1 VLYQLNASEIPEFNM
16 RLIKK
21 MKLPENTLIVSEKL
35 TNYLLVPR
43 KRNDKS
49 KWLAGAG
56 YTPENWEMLEADLR
70 NQILSEN
77 AASVE
82 RTEFGQMYEIRGILV
97 GPNGKSLSVLT
108 VWMTDNETGNTRFIT
123 MYPDRKVS

>member
-1 VLYQLNASEIPEFNM
+1 MSYDTEQINCEKN
-16 RLIKK
+16 RIKK
-21 MKLPENTLIVSEKL
+21 MKLSENTLIVPEKL

-77 AASVE
+77 ADSVE

-123 MYPDRKVS
+123 MYPDRKVR

>member
-1 VLYQLNASEIPEFNM
+1 
-16 RLIKK
+16 
-21 MKLPENTLIVSEKL
+21 MKLPENTLIACEKL

-49 KWLAGAG
+49 KWLMGAG
-56 YTPENWEMLEADLR
+56 YTPENWQVLEADLR
-70 NQILSEN
+70 NQILLEN
-77 AASVE
+77 ASLAE
-82 RTEFGQMYEIRGILV
+82 RTEFGQIYEIRGILV

-123 MYPDRKVS
+123 MYPNK

>member
-1 VLYQLNASEIPEFNM
+1 MSYDTEQINCEKN
-16 RLIKK
+16 RIKK
-21 MKLPENTLIVSEKL
+21 MKLPGDTLIVPEKL
-35 TNYLLVPR
+35 TNYLLIPR

-77 AASVE
+77 ADSVE

-123 MYPDRKVS
+123 MSPDRKVR

>member
-1 VLYQLNASEIPEFNM
+1 MSYDTEQINCEKN
-16 RLIKK
+16 RIKK
-21 MKLPENTLIVSEKL
+21 MKLPGDTLIVPEKL

-77 AASVE
+77 ADSVE

-123 MYPDRKVS
+123 MSPDRKVR

>member
-1 VLYQLNASEIPEFNM
+1 MQLIV
-16 RLIKK
+16 

-35 TNYLLVPR
+35 TNYLLASR

-77 AASVE
+77 ADSVE
-82 RTEFGQMYEIRGILV
+82 RTEFGQMYEIRGMLV

-123 MYPDRKVS
+123 MYPDRKVR

>member
-1 VLYQLNASEIPEFNM
+1 MSYDTEQINCEKN
-16 RLIKK
+16 RIKK
-21 MKLPENTLIVSEKL
+21 MKLPENTLIVPEKL

-77 AASVE
+77 ADSVE

-97 GPNGKSLSVLT
+97 GPYGKSLSVLT

-123 MYPDRKVS
+123 MYPDRKVR

>member
-1 VLYQLNASEIPEFNM
+1 MSYDTEQINCEKN
-16 RLIKK
+16 RIKK
-21 MKLPENTLIVSEKL
+21 MKLPGNTLIVPEKL

-77 AASVE
+77 ADSVE

-108 VWMTDNETGNTRFIT
+108 VWMTDNKTGNTRFIT
-123 MYPDRKVS
+123 MSPDRKVR

>member
-1 VLYQLNASEIPEFNM
+1 MSYDTEQINCEKN
-16 RLIKK
+16 RIKK
-21 MKLPENTLIVSEKL
+21 MKLPGNTLIVPEKL

-77 AASVE
+77 ADSVE

-123 MYPDRKVS
+123 MSPDRKVR

>member
-1 VLYQLNASEIPEFNM
+1 MSYDTEQINCEKN
-16 RLIKK
+16 RIKK
-21 MKLPENTLIVSEKL
+21 MKLPGNTLIVPEKL

-77 AASVE
+77 ADSVE

-123 MYPDRKVS
+123 MYPDRKVR